1 MTLSPPFDRF
11 TDRKDR
17 LYKSSPMK
25 NALLAVALLLST
37 TASSSRAQETV
48 ASLADIN
55 DATAFL
61 AGVELP
67 HRQDHPLTMTAAW
80 KSHVAEFGKAFA
92 NHQERVLFP
101 MSAWAATEVNPVQ
114 PAGGVVRYMF
124 SGPDILHAFYMF
136 PAAGTYIMC
145 GLEPVGQAPN
155 ITALNEGNA
164 GQALGEVRNALGEII
179 NLSFFRTVDM
189 KDDLKFATFQGTTP
203 LMMIFLAQSG
213 QYIKELEFLKLQKD
227 GTLLSQQM
235 NHTGADVVRMVFSPR
250 RIAAEKTLYYFSA
263 DLSDGGFEKSGFG
276 AWISGQP
283 KGSAYLKAASFLM
296 DADWFSKV
304 RQHLLDHSNQI
315 VQDDSGIPLRNID
328 ATIWHGYYYGV
339 YTGPISLFPDNFQS
353 DLAKAYAGG
362 ALPLPFGTGYKWRK
376 GESNLMRFVRKDL
389 PALPRET
396 PAALPAEP
404 APATPPPPAPNP
416 EVKAASESPEKASE

>member
-1 MTLSPPFDRF
+1 
-11 TDRKDR
+11 
-17 LYKSSPMK
+17 MK
-25 NALLAVALLLST
+25 NALSALALLLSLF
-37 TASSSRAQETV
+37 ASSASAQDAA

-61 AGVELP
+61 AGVTLP
-67 HRQDHPLTMTAAW
+67 HRQDHPLTLTEAW
-80 KSHVAEFGKAFA
+80 KSHQAQFGKDFA

-101 MSAWAATEVNPVQ
+101 MSAWAATEVSPVQ
-114 PAGGVVRYMF
+114 PAGGVVRYLF

-145 GLEPVGQAPN
+145 GLEPVGQAPD

-164 GQALGEVRNALGEII
+164 GQALAEVRNALGEII

-189 KDDLKFATFQGTTP
+189 KEDLKFATFQGTTP

-227 GTLLSQQM
+227 GTLASQGM
-235 NHTGADVVRMVFSPR
+235 SHTGADVVRMVFSPR
-250 RIAAEKTLYYFSA
+250 RLAADKTLYYFSS
-263 DLSDGGFEKSGFG
+263 DLSDGGFEKSGFST
-276 AWISGQP
+276 WLSGQP
-283 KGSAYLKAASFLM
+283 KGNAYLKAASFLM
-296 DADWFSKV
+296 HDAWFSKV

-328 ATIWHGYYYGV
+328 ASTWHGYYYGV
-339 YTGPISLFPDNFQS
+339 YTGPISLFPNNFQD
-353 DLAKAYAGG
+353 DLAAAYAGG

-396 PAALPAEP
+396 PPAAVPVEPVTPVTPVTPA
-404 APATPPPPAPNP
+404 PPAPNP
-416 EVKAASESPEKASE
+416 AVKAASESPEKASE

>member
-1 MTLSPPFDRF
+1 
-11 TDRKDR
+11 
-17 LYKSSPMK
+17 MK
-25 NALLAVALLLST
+25 NALLAVALLLSVSV
-37 TASSSRAQETV
+37 SSSPAQDAS

-67 HRQDHPLTMTAAW
+67 HRQDHPLTMTEAW

-114 PAGGVVRYMF
+114 LAGGVVRYMF

-145 GLEPVGQAPN
+145 GLEPVGQAPD

-179 NLSFFRTVDM
+179 NLSFFRTADM

-227 GTLLSQQM
+227 GTLLSQGM

-250 RIAAEKTLYYFSA
+250 RLAAEKTLYYFSS
-263 DLSDGGFEKSGFG
+263 DLSDGGFDKSGFG

-283 KGSAYLKAASFLM
+283 KGNAYLKAASFLM

-304 RQHLLDHSNQI
+304 RRHLLDHSNQI

-328 ATIWHGYYYGV
+328 AAIWHGYYYGV
-339 YTGPISLFPDNFQS
+339 YTGPISLFPDNFQP
-353 DLAKAYAGG
+353 DLASVYAGG

-389 PALPRET
+389 PALPRG
-396 PAALPAEP
+396 
-404 APATPPPPAPNP
+404 TPPVAVPVDPVVPLPPVPNP
-416 EVKAASESPEKASE
+416 EVKAVSESPEKASE